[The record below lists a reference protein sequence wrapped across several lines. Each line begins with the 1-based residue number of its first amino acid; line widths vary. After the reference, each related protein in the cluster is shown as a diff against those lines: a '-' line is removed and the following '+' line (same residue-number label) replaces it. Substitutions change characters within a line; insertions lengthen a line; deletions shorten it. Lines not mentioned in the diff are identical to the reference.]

1 MNTAYVARKVTLSDS
16 FKERAEQK
24 LKKLDKFFDDVKA
37 QITVSAQKDMASV
50 ELTVWA
56 NGMIFRAEARNLD
69 KLDALDEAIE
79 NLIRRI
85 RKNKT
90 RLQKK
95 VKASGFELPEEAI
108 PEEVEYDVIR
118 TKEVSLRPMSLE
130 EAILQ
135 MNMLGHTFFMF
146 LNGDSGKINVVY
158 RRNTGGYGVL
168 VPDNDK

>member
-1 MNTAYVARKVTLSDS
+1 MNTVFVARKMTLSDS

-37 QITVSAQKDMASV
+37 QVTVSSQKEMATV
-50 ELTVWA
+50 ERTVWA
-56 NGMIFRAEARNLD
+56 GGMMFRAEARSID
-69 KLDALDEAIE
+69 KLDALNDAID

-95 VKASGFELPEEAI
+95 VKASAFELPEEPI
-108 PEEVEYDVIR
+108 PEETDYDVIR
-118 TKEVSLRPMSLE
+118 TKEVTLRPTHVD

-135 MNMLGHTFFMF
+135 MNMLGHSFFVF
-146 LNGDSGKINVVY
+146 LNAESGTVNVVY
-158 RRNTGGYGVL
+158 RRNDGGYGL
-168 VPDNDK
+168 IVPDR

>member
-1 MNTAYVARKVTLSDS
+1 MNTAYNARKVTLSDS
-16 FKERAEQK
+16 FKERAELK
-24 LKKLDKFFDDVKA
+24 LKKLDKFFDDVKT
-37 QITVSAQKDMASV
+37 QVTVSAQKDIASV

-56 NGMIFRAEARNLD
+56 NGMIFRAEAKNAD

-95 VKASGFELPEEAI
+95 VKASGFELPEEPV
-108 PEEVEYDVIR
+108 PEEVDYDVIR
-118 TKEVSLRPMSLE
+118 TKEVELRPMSVE

-135 MNMLGHTFFMF
+135 MNMLGHQFFMF
-146 LNGDSGKINVVY
+146 RDDDSGEINVVY
-158 RRNTGGYGVL
+158 RRKDGDYGLL
-168 VPDNDK
+168 VPEGK

>member
-1 MNTAYVARKVTLSDS
+1 MNTAYVARKVTLTDS

-37 QITVSAQKDMASV
+37 QVTVSTQKEQASV

-56 NGMIFRAEARNLD
+56 NGMIFRAEAQDAD

-95 VKASGFELPEEAI
+95 VKESAFEVPAESVA
-108 PEEVEYDVIR
+108 EEVDYDVIR
-118 TKEVSLRPMSLE
+118 TKEVPLRPMSLD

-135 MNMLGHTFFMF
+135 MNMLGHSFFMF
-146 LNGDSGKINVVY
+146 LNGETGDVNVVY
-158 RRNTGGYGVL
+158 RRNVDGYGVI
-168 VPDNDK
+168 VPQR

>member
-1 MNTAYVARKVTLSDS
+1 MNTVFVARKMTLSDS

-37 QITVSAQKDMASV
+37 QVTVSSQKEMATV

-56 NGMIFRAEARNLD
+56 GGMIFRAEARSID
-69 KLDALDEAIE
+69 KLDALNDAID

-95 VKASGFELPEEAI
+95 VKASAFELPEEPI
-108 PEEVEYDVIR
+108 PEETDYDVIR
-118 TKEVSLRPMSLE
+118 TKEVTLRPTHVD

-135 MNMLGHTFFMF
+135 MNMLGHSFYVF
-146 LNGDSGKINVVY
+146 LNAESGTVNVVY
-158 RRNTGGYGVL
+158 RRNDGGYGL
-168 VPDNDK
+168 IVPDR

>member
-1 MNTAYVARKVTLSDS
+1 MNTVFVARKLTLSDS

-24 LKKLDKFFDDVKA
+24 LKKLDRFFDDVKA
-37 QITVSAQKDMASV
+37 QVAVSTQKDQASV

-56 NGMIFRAEARNLD
+56 EGMIFRAEARNTD
-69 KLDALDEAIE
+69 KLDALNEAID

-95 VKASGFELPEEAI
+95 VKGSAFELPEESLS
-108 PEEVEYDVIR
+108 EEDEYDVIR
-118 TKEVSLRPMSLE
+118 TKEVALRPMDVD

-135 MNMLGHTFFMF
+135 MNMLGHSFFVF
-146 LNGDSGKINVVY
+146 LNAESGAVNVVY
-158 RRNTGGYGVL
+158 RRNNGGYGL
-168 VPDNDK
+168 IVPQGK

>member
-1 MNTAYVARKVTLSDS
+1 MNTAYVARKVTLTDS

-37 QITVSAQKDMASV
+37 QVTVSTQKEQASV

-56 NGMIFRAEARNLD
+56 NGMIFRAEAQDAD

-95 VKASGFELPEEAI
+95 VKESAFEVPAESVA
-108 PEEVEYDVIR
+108 EEVDYDVIR
-118 TKEVSLRPMSLE
+118 TKEVPLRPMSLD

-135 MNMLGHTFFMF
+135 MNMLGHSFFMF
-146 LNGDSGKINVVY
+146 LNGETGDVNVVY
-158 RRNTGGYGVL
+158 RRNADGYGVI
-168 VPDNDK
+168 VPQR

>member
-1 MNTAYVARKVTLSDS
+1 MNTAYIARKVTLSDS
-16 FKERAEQK
+16 FKERAELK
-24 LKKLDKFFDDVKA
+24 LKKLDKFFDDVKT
-37 QITVSAQKDMASV
+37 QITVSAQKDVASV

-56 NGMIFRAEARNLD
+56 GGMIFRAEAQNSD

-95 VKASGFELPEEAI
+95 VKASGFEVPAE
-108 PEEVEYDVIR
+108 PVVEEVDYDVIR
-118 TKEVSLRPMSLE
+118 TKEVALRPMSLD

-135 MNMLGHTFFMF
+135 MNMLEHTFFVF
-146 LNGDSGKINVVY
+146 LNGDTGAVNTVY
-158 RRNTGGYGVL
+158 RRKNGGYGVI
-168 VPDNDK
+168 VPVKE

>member
-1 MNTAYVARKVTLSDS
+1 MNTVFVARKMTLSDS

-37 QITVSAQKDMASV
+37 QVTVSSQKDMATV

-56 NGMIFRAEARNLD
+56 GGMIFRAEARSID
-69 KLDALDEAIE
+69 KLDALNDAID

-95 VKASGFELPEEAI
+95 VKESAFELPEEPVA
-108 PEEVEYDVIR
+108 EETDYDVIR
-118 TKEVSLRPMSLE
+118 TKEVSLRPTHVD

-135 MNMLGHTFFMF
+135 MNMLGHSFFVF
-146 LNGDSGKINVVY
+146 LNAESGTVNVVY
-158 RRNTGGYGVL
+158 RRNNGGYGL
-168 VPDNDK
+168 IVPDR

>member
-37 QITVSAQKDMASV
+37 QITVSAQKDLASV

-56 NGMIFRAEARNLD
+56 NGMIFRAESQNVD
-69 KLDALDEAIE
+69 KLDALDDAID

-95 VKASGFELPEEAI
+95 VKNSGFEVPGEPIPEEA
-108 PEEVEYDVIR
+108 VYDVIR
-118 TKEVSLRPMSLE
+118 TKEVELRPMMLD

-135 MNMLGHTFFMF
+135 MNMLGHNFFVF
-146 LNGDSGKINVVY
+146 LNGDSGAINVVY
-158 RRNTGGYGVL
+158 RRKDSGYGVI
-168 VPDNDK
+168 VPTKE

>member
-1 MNTAYVARKVTLSDS
+1 MNTAYVARKVTLTDS

-37 QITVSAQKDMASV
+37 QVTVSTQKEQASV

-56 NGMIFRAEARNLD
+56 NGMIFRAEAQDAD

-95 VKASGFELPEEAI
+95 VKESAFDVPAESVA
-108 PEEVEYDVIR
+108 EEVDYDVIR
-118 TKEVSLRPMSLE
+118 TKEVPLRPMSLD

-135 MNMLGHTFFMF
+135 MNMLGHSFFMF
-146 LNGDSGKINVVY
+146 LNGETGDVNVVY
-158 RRNTGGYGVL
+158 RRNADGYGVI
-168 VPDNDK
+168 VPQR

>member
-1 MNTAYVARKVTLSDS
+1 MNTVFVARKLTLSDS

-37 QITVSAQKDMASV
+37 QVTVSSQKEMATV

-56 NGMIFRAEARNLD
+56 GGMIFRAEARSID
-69 KLDALDEAIE
+69 KLDALNDAID

-95 VKASGFELPEEAI
+95 VKASAFELPEEPI
-108 PEEVEYDVIR
+108 PEETDYDVIR
-118 TKEVSLRPMSLE
+118 TKEVTLRPTHVD

-135 MNMLGHTFFMF
+135 MNMLGHSFFVF
-146 LNGDSGKINVVY
+146 LNAESGTVNVVY
-158 RRNTGGYGVL
+158 RRNDGGYGL
-168 VPDNDK
+168 IVPDR

>member
-1 MNTAYVARKVTLSDS
+1 MNTVFVARKMTLSDS

-37 QITVSAQKDMASV
+37 QVTVSSQKEMATV

-56 NGMIFRAEARNLD
+56 GGMIFRAEARSID
-69 KLDALDEAIE
+69 KLDALNDAID

-95 VKASGFELPEEAI
+95 VKASAFELPEEPI
-108 PEEVEYDVIR
+108 PEETDYDVIR
-118 TKEVSLRPMSLE
+118 TKEVTLRPTHVD

-135 MNMLGHTFFMF
+135 MNMLGHSFFVF
-146 LNGDSGKINVVY
+146 LNAESGTVNVVY
-158 RRNTGGYGVL
+158 RRKNGGYGL
-168 VPDNDK
+168 IVPDR

>member
-16 FKERAEQK
+16 FKERAELK

-37 QITVSAQKDMASV
+37 QVTVSTQKEQASV

-56 NGMIFRAEARNLD
+56 NGMIFRAEAQNTD

-95 VKASGFELPEEAI
+95 VKASAFEIPGEPVPEEAD
-108 PEEVEYDVIR
+108 YDVIR
-118 TKEVSLRPMSLE
+118 TKEVALRPMSLD

-135 MNMLGHTFFMF
+135 MNMLGHRFFVF
-146 LNGDSGKINVVY
+146 LNGDSGDVNVVY
-158 RRNTGGYGVL
+158 RRNVDGYGVII
-168 VPDNDK
+168 PQR

>member
-1 MNTAYVARKVTLSDS
+1 MNTVFVARKMTLSDS

-24 LKKLDKFFDDVKA
+24 LKKLDKFFDDVKT
-37 QITVSAQKDMASV
+37 QVTVSAQKDIASV

-56 NGMIFRAEARNLD
+56 NGMIFRAEAKNAD

-95 VKASGFELPEEAI
+95 VKASAFELPEEPI
-108 PEEVEYDVIR
+108 PEETDYDVIR
-118 TKEVSLRPMSLE
+118 TKEVTLRPTHVD

-135 MNMLGHTFFMF
+135 MNMLGHSFFVF
-146 LNGDSGKINVVY
+146 LNAESGTVNVVY
-158 RRNTGGYGVL
+158 RRNDGGYGL
-168 VPDNDK
+168 IVPDR

>member
-1 MNTAYVARKVTLSDS
+1 MNTVFVARKMTLSDS

-37 QITVSAQKDMASV
+37 QVTVSSQKEMATV

-56 NGMIFRAEARNLD
+56 GGMIFRAEARSID
-69 KLDALDEAIE
+69 KLDALNDAID

-85 RKNKT
+85 RKKKT

-95 VKASGFELPEEAI
+95 VKASAFELPEEPI
-108 PEEVEYDVIR
+108 PEETDYDVIR
-118 TKEVSLRPMSLE
+118 TKEVTLRPTHVD

-135 MNMLGHTFFMF
+135 MNMLGHSFFVF
-146 LNGDSGKINVVY
+146 LNAESGTVNVVY
-158 RRNTGGYGVL
+158 RRNDGGYGL
-168 VPDNDK
+168 IVPDR

>member
-1 MNTAYVARKVTLSDS
+1 MNTVFVARKMTLSDS

-37 QITVSAQKDMASV
+37 QVTVSSQKEMATV

-56 NGMIFRAEARNLD
+56 GGMIFRAEARSID
-69 KLDALDEAIE
+69 KLDALNDAID

-95 VKASGFELPEEAI
+95 VKASAFELPEEPI
-108 PEEVEYDVIR
+108 PEETDYDVIR
-118 TKEVSLRPMSLE
+118 TKEVTLRPTHVD

-135 MNMLGHTFFMF
+135 MNMLGHSFFVF
-146 LNGDSGKINVVY
+146 LNAESGTVNVVY
-158 RRNTGGYGVL
+158 RRNDGGYGL
-168 VPDNDK
+168 IVPDR